1 VSSSSHRSGANRR
14 TRRPVADRELEEAL
28 RRSLD
33 LSLAERLR
41 LFEQLRADLGG
52 DLGVETEA
60 DRQIRLRAEALAALR
75 QAATLLG
82 TAEGEAPTI
91 ADYNRAAAA
100 HGLGLTSAQIREAF
114 GRWETA
120 KAALVGEPIPPTP
133 FQRAV
138 RRAIGGPREFETY
151 IEAVRLWLASAPISE
166 QPKDYDDWLAQE
178 NDRRVPSGLLPL
190 PSYQTLRRATMAS
203 WTDILLVARGQKTL
217 VQAQNENLGFDL
229 RSAGPGALIVTNG
242 VAQLLGV
249 TNDGLKNLERRELF
263 PQPIT
268 RVGLHK
274 LWLLSDV
281 LAYRD
286 DREFPARERFQMMD
300 AYLSLEQVAE
310 TIGRSQNTVRNSAWR
325 QNWRQVPP
333 TVAVVGR
340 VLVWDRAVVEDWLT
354 NRLAPGEREWDP
366 AAEDRSA
373 LTADPQVIG
382 YRMRQIRRA
391 RGLTQVELAERARM
405 RQSQISKIE
414 STATA
419 APSLGTVVQLAN
431 ALGCAVDA
439 LLSAGAGDEGLDEV
453 VAKSADGPAALEAE
467 TTGPD
472 GARLHGSDA
481 RTEQLIRAAEIDP
494 SDT

>member
-1 VSSSSHRSGANRR
+1 VTSSSRRSGANRR

-28 RRSLD
+28 RRALD

-41 LFEQLRADLGG
+41 LFEKLRADLAG
-52 DLGVETEA
+52 DLGDETEA
-60 DRQIRLRAEALAALR
+60 DRQIRQRAEALAALH
-75 QAATLLG
+75 QAAELLG

-91 ADYNRAAAA
+91 SDYNRAAAA
-100 HGLGLTSAQIREAF
+100 HGLGVTSAQIREAF

-120 KAALVGEPIPPTP
+120 KAALVGEPIPATP

-151 IEAVRLWLASAPISE
+151 IEAVRHWLASAPISE
-166 QPKDYDDWLAQE
+166 QPKDYDEWRAHE
-178 NDRRVPSGLLPL
+178 NDRRVPSGQLPL

-203 WTDILLVARGQKTL
+203 WADILAVARGQKTL
-217 VQAQNENLGFDL
+217 VQAQNDNLGFDVA
-229 RSAGPGALIVTNG
+229 SVGPGTLVVTNG

-249 TNDGLKNLERRELF
+249 TNDGLKDLERRESF

-281 LAYRD
+281 LSYRD
-286 DREFPARERFQMMD
+286 DLAFPARERFQMMD

-310 TIGRSQNTVRNSAWR
+310 TIGRSQDAVRNYAWR
-325 QNWRQVPP
+325 QDWRQVPP
-333 TVAVVGR
+333 TVEVIGR
-340 VLVWDRAVVEDWLT
+340 VLAWDRAVVEDWLT
-354 NRLAPGEREWDP
+354 NRLGPGEREWDP
-366 AAEDRSA
+366 AADDRSA

-382 YRMRQIRRA
+382 CRLRQIRRV
-391 RGLTQVELAERARM
+391 RGLTQVELAELARM

-431 ALGCAVDA
+431 ALGCAVDS
-439 LLSAGAGDEGLDEV
+439 LLSANGGEGELHEV
-453 VAKSADGPAALEAE
+453 AAKSASGRAAPEAE
-467 TTGPD
+467 TTGPN
-472 GARLHGSDA
+472 GARLRGRDA
-481 RTEQLIRAAEIDP
+481 RTDQPVRAAAIDP